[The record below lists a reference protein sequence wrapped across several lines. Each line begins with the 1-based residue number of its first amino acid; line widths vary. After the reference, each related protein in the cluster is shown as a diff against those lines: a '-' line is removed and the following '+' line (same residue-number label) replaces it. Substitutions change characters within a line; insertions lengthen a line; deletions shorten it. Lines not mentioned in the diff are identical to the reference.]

1 MNSDI
6 LLNIKNVSKQYPGVK
21 ALDDVSFCLSR
32 GEVMALLGENGA
44 GKSTLVKILSGA
56 IHRDSGDIILD
67 GRELP
72 GRFNPLD
79 ARKMG
84 IAIIYQELSLLPQ
97 LSIAENIFLT
107 REPAFAKMWI
117 NYHKMFQLAE
127 EQLKKLKA
135 GFIDVR
141 KKVESLPLP
150 EQQMVEIAKALA
162 TDCKVIIMDEP
173 TTSLTWEEADRL
185 FEVIENLKSHNIT
198 VIYISHR
205 MEEIFKI
212 AHSAAIL
219 RDGKFV
225 DKVLVKESSSNE
237 IIEMMTGKLLTYN
250 ERPPDIEKIDYS
262 DKRNVILSVKDAGDG
277 KAIKSI
283 SFDLHK
289 KEVLGFAGLVGAKR
303 TEIARMIFGADKLQK
318 GEIAKNS
325 KKCAI
330 RSPSQAIQNGIGY
343 LSENRKE
350 EGLNLGMSLK
360 ENIVLSDMQKVS
372 KLSFINQ
379 KAVKDVFSRYKDSI
393 RIKGQADA
401 KVSSLSGGNQ
411 QKVAIA
417 KWFHSGC
424 DVLIFD
430 EPTRGIDVAT
440 KAEIYKLIRQFA
452 KEHGAAIVISSDAAE
467 LVQVCDR
474 VLIFSRGEI
483 VEEIPCDAISRETII
498 KGIVGGKK
506 GV

>member
-1 MNSDI
+1 MGNDI
-6 LLNIKNVSKQYPGVK
+6 LLNINNVSKQYPGVK
-21 ALDDVSFCLSR
+21 ALEDVSFNLKR

-67 GRELP
+67 GKVLP
-72 GRFNPLD
+72 ARFNPLE
-79 ARKMG
+79 ARTLG
-84 IAIIYQELSLLPQ
+84 VAIIYQELSLLPQ
-97 LSIAENIFLT
+97 LSVAENIFLT
-107 REPAFAKMWI
+107 REPAYGKMWI
-117 NYHKMFQLAE
+117 NYRKMSLLAV

-135 GFIDVR
+135 DYIDVT
-141 KKVESLPLP
+141 KKVEKLPLP

-162 TDCKVIIMDEP
+162 IDCKVIIMDEP

-185 FEVIENLKSHNIT
+185 FDVIESLKSQNIT

-212 AHSAAIL
+212 AQSAAIL
-219 RDGKFV
+219 RDGKLV
-225 DKVLVKESSSNE
+225 GKVSVKESSSNE

-250 ERPPDIEKIDYS
+250 ERPPNIEKIDYS
-262 DKRNVILSVKDAGDG
+262 DKNNVILSVKDAGDN
-277 KAIKSI
+277 KSI
-283 SFDLHK
+283 KNITFNLYK

-303 TEIARMIFGADKLQK
+303 TELARMIFGADKLEK
-318 GEIAKNS
+318 GEVTKNHIKRKIKS
-325 KKCAI
+325 PYQAI
-330 RSPSQAIQNGIGY
+330 RNGIGY

-360 ENIVLSDMQKVS
+360 ENIVLSDMKKVS
-372 KLSFINQ
+372 NFLFVSDRK
-379 KAVKDVFSRYKDSI
+379 VKDTFSLYKDSI
-393 RIKGQADA
+393 RIKGQADV
-401 KVSSLSGGNQ
+401 KVSTLSGGNQ

-440 KAEIYKLIRQFA
+440 KAEIYKLIREFA

-474 VLIFSRGEI
+474 VLILSRGEL
-483 VEEIPCDAISRETII
+483 VDEIPCDDISRESII
-498 KGIVGGKK
+498 KGIVGGKRNA
-506 GV
+506 